1 MGCKFVEQLARL
13 RKLSAE
19 SVDNTN
25 AFDEF
30 KEYIHVERPVER
42 ELRNLLR
49 KLNKTPQKRLVL
61 LCGSAGDGKSHLL
74 SYLKNVDSEKL
85 LEDYELY
92 NDATESS
99 APNLTS
105 IDTLADKLQDYDDEH
120 YLIDDGKKMI
130 LAINLGTLSNFIESE
145 KGKRFSALKQYVDG
159 NDIFD
164 GFADVES
171 YQPTPV
177 FRHINF
183 SDYQMFTLR
192 ENGVRTDYLEALL
205 EKVFNREDGTPFYD

>member
-105 IDTLADKLQDYDDEH
+105 IDTLAEKLQDYDDEH
-120 YLIDDGKKMI
+120 YLIDNGKKMI

-164 GFADVES
+164 GFADEC
-171 YQPTPV
+171 
-177 FRHINF
+177 
-183 SDYQMFTLR
+183 
-192 ENGVRTDYLEALL
+192 
-205 EKVFNREDGTPFYD
+205 